1 MVLFWGNFTLYQFQ
15 KSIIVFVRILHFS
28 EKDVSKM
35 WEQKFIETPR
45 GTFEYFVKGSGQP
58 LAITHFYMAFNE
70 KGNWFANPFT
80 EHYQVYL
87 INVRGAG
94 NSPAIEMDD
103 QMNLQEIILDLE
115 AIREALH
122 IPKWAFA
129 GHSTGGMLALQYA
142 VLKQQSLTKCICG
155 CSAASKAYASHPN
168 SIYCADNKN
177 FNRIIEI
184 MESLNNPDTPQEKR
198 KDLGFEW
205 SMMSFTSEEKLKH
218 ALTIPNS
225 GRTVGRALDYFRKVA
240 VKSFDLREELPTVQ
254 IDTYVFGGMY
264 DAQCPIEFSIEIAD
278 LIPTSEL
285 IIFDHSNHN
294 PFVEEEKAFLDFVKE
309 STKPLKLV

>member
-1 MVLFWGNFTLYQFQ
+1 
-15 KSIIVFVRILHFS
+15 
-28 EKDVSKM
+28 M

-103 QMNLQEIILDLE
+103 QMNLEEIILDLE

-155 CSAASKAYASHPN
+155 CSAASKAYATHPN

-177 FNRIIEI
+177 SNRIIEI

-240 VKSFDLREELPTVQ
+240 VKSFDLREELPTIQ
-254 IDTYVFGGMY
+254 IDTYVFGGKH

-294 PFVEEEKAFLDFVKE
+294 PFVEEEKAFLDFVKKT
-309 STKPLKLV
+309 TKPLKLV

>member
-1 MVLFWGNFTLYQFQ
+1 MDNPKKYN
-15 KSIIVFVRILHFS
+15 SICKNTTIYCER
-28 EKDVSKM
+28 DVSKM
-35 WEQKFIETPR
+35 WEQQLIETPR
-45 GTFEYFVKGSGQP
+45 GTFEYFVKGSGEP

-80 EHYQVYL
+80 QHYQVFL

-94 NSPAIEMDD
+94 NSPIIEADE
-103 QMNLQEIILDLE
+103 QMTLEEIILDLE

-168 SIYCADNKN
+168 SIYCAKNKN

-184 MESLNNPDTPQEKR
+184 MESLNNPDTPQVKR
-198 KDLGFEW
+198 KELDFEW
-205 SMMSFTSEEKLKH
+205 AMMSFTSEEKLKH

-240 VKSFDLREELPTVQ
+240 IKSFDLRKELPTIH
-254 IDTYVFGGMY
+254 IDTHVFGGKY
-264 DAQCPIEFSIEIAD
+264 DAQCPIEFSFEIAD
-278 LIPTSEL
+278 LIPNSQLT
-285 IIFDHSNHN
+285 IFEQSNHN
-294 PFVEEEKAFLDFVKE
+294 PFVEEEKLFLHFVKQT
-309 STKPLKLV
+309 TKTLKHV

>member
-1 MVLFWGNFTLYQFQ
+1 
-15 KSIIVFVRILHFS
+15 
-28 EKDVSKM
+28 M
-35 WEQKFIETPR
+35 WEQKLIETPR
-45 GTFEYFVKGSGQP
+45 GTFEYFVKGNGEP

-80 EHYQVYL
+80 DYYQVFL

-94 NSPAIEMDD
+94 NSPAIELDE
-103 QMNLQEIILDLE
+103 QMNLEEIILDLE

-168 SIYCADNKN
+168 SIYCAENKK

-184 MESLNNPDTPQEKR
+184 MESLNNPRTTQEKR
-198 KDLGFEW
+198 KALDFEW
-205 SMMSFTSEEKLKH
+205 AMMSFVNEEKLKH

-225 GRTVGRALDYFRKVA
+225 GRTIGRALDYFRKVA
-240 VKSFDLREELPTVQ
+240 VKSFDLRKELLSIQV
-254 IDTYVFGGMY
+254 DTYVFGGKH
-264 DAQCPIEFSIEIAD
+264 DAQCPIEFSYEIAE

-285 IIFDHSNHN
+285 TIFEQSNHN
-294 PFVEEEKAFLDFVKE
+294 PFVEEQEAFMDFVKKTTE
-309 STKPLKLV
+309 TLKHV